1 MGKANEVINA
11 FFKKREEIESQRQ
24 NEISSNDVET
34 IEIKGKTVEDVLVA
48 YVEKVKEL
56 QEKQLLVY
64 AKFDNKSTTQY
75 LLVRKSKP
83 KPAIVIN
90 PVVKNDD
97 VVIEDLTTE
106 SMDCTYKDVKK
117 RRGL

>member
-1 MGKANEVINA
+1 MGKANEVIES

-24 NEISSNDVET
+24 SEISSNDVET
-34 IEIKGKTVEDVLVA
+34 IEIKGKTVEDVLVV

-83 KPAIVIN
+83 KPVIVIN
-90 PVVKNDD
+90 PVAVNNDI
-97 VVIEDLTTE
+97 VVEDLTTE
-106 SMDCTYKDVKK
+106 SKDYTYKDIKK